1 MEKFFL
7 LSNILLIMDIVVF
20 LITYG
25 ILFIGELG
33 DKTQLIVFNLALEY
47 KKFYKVGIG
56 ATLGF
61 AVIVTIGILFG
72 SLITE
77 FVPLRLISLISG
89 LLFIAIGLFELRHI
103 RSLYLK
109 ERKLTSD
116 NLGNKYNNKKK
127 EEIES
132 KEAARFLR
140 LKKNPYVAGFGFIFL
155 MELGDKTQLLTIT
168 LASIHAAPFEV
179 WLGAFLA
186 LVSVAWIGI
195 FAGAAIAKKV
205 PKFYLKVVAVSI
217 FIVVGILVLISA
229 F

>member
-1 MEKFFL
+1 
-7 LSNILLIMDIVVF
+7 MDIAVF
-20 LITYG
+20 IITYG

-56 ATLGF
+56 ATFGF

-77 FVPLRLISLISG
+77 FFPLGLISLISG
-89 LLFIAIGLFELRHI
+89 LLFIAIGLFELRDI
-103 RSLYLK
+103 KSLYLN
-109 ERKLTSD
+109 ERKIRKEVENIHQN
-116 NLGNKYNNKKK
+116 NLEKK
-127 EEIES
+127 ETES
-132 KEAARFLR
+132 KEVVKFAGI
-140 LKKNPYVAGFGFIFL
+140 KKNPYLAGFGFIFL

-168 LASIHAAPFEV
+168 LASIYAAPFEV

-186 LVSVAWIGI
+186 LISVAWIGI
-195 FAGAAIAKKV
+195 FAGAAIAKRV
-205 PKFYLKVVAVSI
+205 PKFYLKIVAVSI
-217 FIVVGILVLISA
+217 FIIVGILVLLNA

>member
-1 MEKFFL
+1 
-7 LSNILLIMDIVVF
+7 MDIVIF
-20 LITYG
+20 LIAYG

-72 SLITE
+72 SIITE
-77 FVPLRLISLISG
+77 FVPLGLISLISG
-89 LLFIAIGLFELRHI
+89 LLFIAIGLIELRNI
-103 RSLYLK
+103 KSLYLN
-109 ERKLTSD
+109 ERSIKSD
-116 NLGNKYNNKKK
+116 SKNKQNNGEK

-132 KEAARFLR
+132 KDVAKFAW
-140 LKKNPYVAGFGFIFL
+140 LKKNPYIAGFGFIFL

-168 LASIHAAPFEV
+168 LASIYAAPIEV

-186 LVSVAWIGI
+186 LTSVAWIGI

-217 FIVVGILVLISA
+217 FILVGVLVLISA